1 MATSDDK
8 AAKTPAATATE
19 QPAAPTRYTVLS
31 GGVAGVGGVPY
42 DTHTVLTAE
51 QIGDQA
57 RIDKLL
63 ARGSI
68 AVTTDA
74 ADK

>member
-1 MATSDDK
+1 MPADDK
-8 AAKTPAATATE
+8 QTSPPAS
-19 QPAAPTRYTVLS
+19 APKVVAPVRYKVLS
-31 GGVAGVGGVPY
+31 GGVAGVGGVSY
-42 DTHTVLTAE
+42 DTHAVLTAE